1 MYYDLETDAYPVSES
16 EIRAQFANAS
26 FPRPFVP
33 PSRWIIPQRVDQ
45 PFFDAE
51 TQYVIE
57 GVPVRVG
64 EEVTQVWEI
73 VGLTAEQLV
82 EQAAELKSNLVR
94 KIDSDADSIYT
105 AALGNRA
112 TEYAQAEA
120 DATAY
125 KVAAYSG
132 QVPGYVQAWA
142 TATNKTAQWAADDIL
157 ATAQGWRNAQAAI
170 RLNRLTCKEAAR
182 GATTPSGVAIV
193 EAQWAGF
200 LSAIKTQLGIS

>member
-1 MYYDLETDAYPVSES
+1 MYIKDSDKTKHHITAIRPMFPHMGIPDGADLSAIGYL
-16 EIRAQFANAS
+16 
-26 FPRPFVP
+26 PFVETA
-33 PSRWIIPQRVDQ
+33 Q
-45 PFFDAE
+45 PEPGDWQ
-51 TQYVIE
+51 TVIE
-57 GVPVRVG
+57 STPVKVG
-64 EEVTQVWEI
+64 GTYEQRWQV
-73 VGLTAEQLV
+73 VAMTAEQV
-82 EQAAELKSNLVR
+82 AELKSNLVR

-125 KVAAYSG
+125 KAASYSG

-182 GATTPSGVAIV
+182 AATTPSGVATI

>member
-1 MYYDLETDAYPVSES
+1 MKILIRNSDNAVLYAQPDLQLDTEAHGDGWRDPSFNTANARLDDADLPENWRGAEWSYENGEWTLVAADAYAA
-16 EIRAQFANAS
+16 R
-26 FPRPFVP
+26 
-33 PSRWIIPQRVDQ
+33 
-45 PFFDAE
+45 
-51 TQYVIE
+51 
-57 GVPVRVG
+57 
-64 EEVTQVWEI
+64 
-73 VGLTAEQLV
+73 
-82 EQAAELKSNLVR
+82 AAEDLARRVSAVVR
-94 KIDSDADSIYT
+94 KIDADADSIYT

-182 GATTPSGVAIV
+182 GATTPSGVATV

-200 LSAIKTQLGIS
+200 LSAIKTQLEIS